1 MTTPSQINPPRN
13 SQRQRGAAILILVLI
28 LMLGLIT
35 LFTFR
40 MDRRGP
46 ELEADRKTAL
56 ALAQAK
62 EALLGNSAT
71 NGISGGNQNPGRLPC
86 PNIDNA
92 SPNEGTSA
100 TLSGFAPNAKCQDNL
115 PGIPANMGRFPWKT
129 LRVGDLRD
137 GAAERLWYVVDTK
150 FIDDGAAINS
160 GTVSTISPFVPALM
174 VNGNQVVAVIIAPGP
189 SLAGQQRDTAN
200 QNNYNNY
207 LESYGGPATINLNQV
222 TPNYNDRMITITAKE
237 LFNVVTQRMVREFVK
252 KLGENGLDS
261 PYYPTSYPTMARR
274 TITNTVNP
282 PLPPDTWTDNQW
294 DTVVSSSY
302 SPSPLSNPTQFTL
315 EFVNCSSVFTVIR
328 NGTINAIS
336 RVGNC

>member
-1 MTTPSQINPPRN
+1 M
-13 SQRQRGAAILILVLI
+13 LILVLI

-46 ELEADRKTAL
+46 ELEAERKTAL

-137 GAAERLWYVVDTK
+137 GSAERLWYVVAPE
-150 FIDDGAAINS
+150 FIDDGAAMNS
-160 GTVSTISPFVPALM
+160 ASVSTINPFVPALA

-189 SLAGQQRDTAN
+189 ALAGQQRDTAN

-207 LESYGGPATINLNQV
+207 LESYGGPITINLN
-222 TPNYNDRMITITAKE
+222 PPASNFNDRMITITARE
-237 LFNVVTQRMVREFVK
+237 LFSVVTFRMVRD
-252 KLGENGLDS
+252 LASLN
-261 PYYPTSYPTMARR
+261 
-274 TITNTVNP
+274 
-282 PLPPDTWTDNQW
+282 
-294 DTVVSSSY
+294 
-302 SPSPLSNPTQFTL
+302 
-315 EFVNCSSVFTVIR
+315 
-328 NGTINAIS
+328 NGTLYPPNFASLNTSAAVWDLNNWTNAVALYVPVMAGTS
-336 RVGNC
+336 FNLTFKNCAITYTVTGPTVTRNQSSC